1 MPATFSKD
9 ERLCSRRL
17 IDRLYAEGHRFMAFP
32 YSVQWLLVDDPG
44 CRQVMIVAPKRR
56 FHHAVDRNRVKR
68 LTRECYRQRKHQLYA
83 ALDERRQG
91 LVFSMVYT
99 HSDIL
104 TYDQLGRKMDRLIA
118 NLIVVSGQ

>member
-68 LTRECYRQRKHQLYA
+68 LTRECYRLRKHQLYA

-118 NLIVVSGQ
+118 NLIVASGQ

>member
-68 LTRECYRQRKHQLYA
+68 LTRECYRLRKQQLYA

-118 NLIVVSGQ
+118 NLIVVSSQ